1 MDTPLSNTDVA
12 ERLSIPV
19 SDVLTYPE
27 LKHFESIDELLPG
40 EYSFRILLLEDK
52 RASGHWVCV
61 LRQKNKIYYFNSY
74 GSQGGPD
81 EDLHVV
87 SRAMRKILGEDSDEF
102 TRLLNG
108 KTLVSNSI
116 KFQGDDSQT
125 CGRYAV
131 MAAVA
136 CCQMRTPFDVF
147 IKWLQRHRGSSA
159 DAFVLNVVQ

>member
-1 MDTPLSNTDVA
+1 MDVALSNTDVA

-19 SDVLTYPE
+19 SEILTYPQ
-27 LKHFESIDELLPG
+27 LKHFKNIEQLLRHD
-40 EYSFRILLLEDK
+40 YSFRVILLEDK

-61 LRQKNKIYYFNSY
+61 LRQKNKICYFNSY

-87 SRAMRKILGEDSDEF
+87 SRAMRKILGEDTDEF

-108 KTLVSNSI
+108 NKIVPNSI

-136 CCQMRTPFDVF
+136 CCQLRVPFDVF

-159 DAFVLNVVQ
+159 DQFVLSVVP